1 MQYAYMA
8 QQKSPAMHFLL
19 VEIHIYQKHDVI
31 NAIVSLLPF
40 NYLRGMVEIP
50 DQRQHLCL
58 HQPGNTQRHPLIV
71 RRMKGLFLEKLSC
84 CISGVL
90 KHKTMVSNKM
100 ARFKFLP

>member
-8 QQKSPAMHFLL
+8 QQKSQAMHFLL
-19 VEIHIYQKHDVI
+19 VEIHIYQKHNVI

-58 HQPGNTQRHPLIV
+58 HQPGITQRHPLY
-71 RRMKGLFLEKLSC
+71 GE
-84 CISGVL
+84 
-90 KHKTMVSNKM
+90 
-100 ARFKFLP
+100 